1 MATRTLNRVIT
12 LSAALVASGGILIA
26 VGVVWLLR
34 TRRVRA
40 LWRRTGRDIDK
51 LAIMLELEER
61 VREVESSAANRPSGG

>member
-1 MATRTLNRVIT
+1 MSTRTLNAVIT
-12 LSAALVASGGILIA
+12 LSVALVASGGILIG

-40 LWRRTGRDIDK
+40 LWRRTGRDLEK

-61 VREVESSAANRPSGG
+61 VREIESSAANTSDG